1 MGNENLSDENN
12 KDVNIEYKKVD
23 VSDWEVM
30 NDFKTEFSMQN
41 EDMMLKITFVID
53 TKTQVHPVIKIFRI

>member
-1 MGNENLSDENN
+1 
-12 KDVNIEYKKVD
+12 VNIEYKKVD